1 LRKFAAAV
9 LAVPVLLGLYAPF
22 ARRPRIAFSGIGVL
36 AVIVLAVVALDGPG
50 ARPAAATLPTAIE
63 PLTAAA
69 FGPAVRTGLASDA
82 ALTVTFSRQ
91 MDEASVVDALRVAPA
106 TPIEVSWN
114 AAGTSVSV
122 MPTRAWL
129 SSTYYTITVGATALN
144 SVGASL
150 AAMTR
155 VAFITAPATVAT
167 VARVATQTAR
177 AARPAIVRFRPLN
190 GASSVDRAATLS
202 VRFSTAMDRA
212 ATAPAFSATANGR
225 PIVGAIRWAEGDTV
239 LVLTPSTALP
249 AGALIRMSVT
259 ATARSAAGSVLGAAV
274 TATARTIVAT
284 TLTVRPTAT
293 VTPKPAPSTPPPS
306 KPTASK
312 PVVPAAGGSAGN
324 ATWYA
329 VETYYLKL
337 MNCTRTGGW
346 VTPTGACSSPGGL
359 STPPLVLDAGLSDRV
374 SRPYAKLLA
383 TTGACDHFINGTPT
397 DRLHRAGYSGWA
409 AENIGCRSAPTA
421 YESMVFTQI
430 FFQDEKPCG
439 GYCHYANLMNPAY
452 TRCGIGVWIDHGR
465 IRLVVDFYHS

>member
-1 LRKFAAAV
+1 MRKFAAAV

-22 ARRPRIAFSGIGVL
+22 ARRPRIAFSGIVVL
-36 AVIVLAVVALDGPG
+36 AIILLAVVALDGPA
-50 ARPAAATLPTAIE
+50 ARPAAATPPTVIE

-82 ALTVTFSRQ
+82 ALTVTFSRR
-91 MDEASVVDALRVAPA
+91 MDESSVVEALRVVPA
-106 TPIEVSWN
+106 TPIAVSWN
-114 AAGTSVSV
+114 AAGTSVTV

-129 SSTYYTITVGATALN
+129 SSTYYTITVGASALD
-144 SVGASL
+144 SVGGSL
-150 AAMTR
+150 GAMTR
-155 VAFITAPATVAT
+155 VAFITGPASAPAVAW
-167 VARVATQTAR
+167 VATQTAR
-177 AARPAIVRFRPLN
+177 AARPAIVRFRPVN
-190 GASSVDRAATLS
+190 GASSVARAATLS

-249 AGALIRMSVT
+249 AGALLRMSVA

-274 TATARTIVAT
+274 TATARTVVAT
-284 TLTVRPTAT
+284 TPTVRPTPAA
-293 VTPKPAPSTPPPS
+293 TPKPATSPPPS

-312 PVVPAAGGSAGN
+312 PVVPAAGGSAGG
-324 ATWYA
+324 APWYA

-346 VTPTGACSSPGGL
+346 VTATGACSSPGGL
-359 STPPLVLDAGLSDRV
+359 STRPLVLDAGLSDRV

-383 TTGACDHFINGTPT
+383 TSGACDHFINGTPT

-421 YESMVFTQI
+421 YQSMVFTQI